1 MTSINELIIAHPSG
15 VGAVIRSGAFT
26 YPSFGCGSFAGSP
39 SDENTLDSARSW
51 SAAIQAALMPVT
63 PQSSIGGHKRGNEIA
78 KLQIPGEGNQK
89 LSSD

>member
-1 MTSINELIIAHPSG
+1 MREKRPKNNNATGKEYHKCFSSMELYCI
-15 VGAVIRSGAFT
+15 FLLLK
-26 YPSFGCGSFAGSP
+26 AGSP
-39 SDENTLDSARSW
+39 SDENSLDSARSW